1 MRGRWRGRPILGKGL
16 RAAENARA
24 MSERRLVRQVT
35 ASDHVG
41 MLGTL
46 EWAAATGGRLRL
58 RDRLRLVRDGMRARL
73 AVRRHRVPSIGAA
86 ELREL
91 ARRPLPAGPLLAVAE
106 RACRDASE
114 PWLVGHCLR
123 TFVWGDLLAVVDG
136 AVVDRDALLL
146 AALLHDL
153 GLTAA
158 YGPAPGECF
167 AVVGAARAAAVLRE
181 AGAGADLADR
191 VGAAICLHLNPVIAD
206 EHGAVA
212 RYLQAGAA
220 ADVIGARQRELA
232 ACRDDVLAAHP
243 RQGATRALAG
253 VIRAQGERSP
263 DTRSGW
269 LCGNGFVRMI
279 ERAPFPE

>member
-1 MRGRWRGRPILGKGL
+1 
-16 RAAENARA
+16 
-24 MSERRLVRQVT
+24 MSVRRLVRQVT
-35 ASDHVG
+35 AGDHVG

-46 EWAAATGGRLRL
+46 EWAAETGGRLRL
-58 RDRLRLVRDGMRARL
+58 RDRVRLVRDGIRARL
-73 AVRRHRVPSIGAA
+73 AVRQRRRATIGAA

-91 ARRPLPAGPLLAVAE
+91 ARRPLPSGPLLAIAE

-123 TFVWGDLLAVVDG
+123 TFVWGDLLGAIDG

-158 YGPAPGECF
+158 HAPGPGECF
-167 AVVGAARAAAVLRE
+167 AVVGAARATAVLRE
-181 AGAGADLADR
+181 AGAGDDLAAR
-191 VGAAICLHLNPVIAD
+191 VGAAICLHLNPVIAE

-243 RQGATRALAG
+243 RRGATRALAG